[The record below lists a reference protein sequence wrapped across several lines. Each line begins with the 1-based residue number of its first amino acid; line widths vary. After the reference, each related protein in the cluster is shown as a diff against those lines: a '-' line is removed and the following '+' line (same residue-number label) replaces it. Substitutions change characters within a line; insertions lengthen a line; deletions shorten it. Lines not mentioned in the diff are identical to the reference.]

1 MMSKPSLV
9 TEQQVLDYLDAHPE
23 FLKTHYPAHAQKLID
38 ATGRIAAQARK
49 EARRLSKANK
59 SLIEAASVNMAHWQ
73 ALHHATLG
81 FLACTDLTAF
91 GQMVDEELPI
101 IFSLAGARLIMPA
114 STAID
119 GAEEAGFLIL
129 EDSKIAEILDA
140 KQIYLGPAKYS
151 GLFSTPLAS
160 MAAIALPDQL
170 LPPIKGSVLILAGR
184 TETSFSPDQGQTLLT
199 NLAEIVGVA
208 LLACLES
215 QDVTRIKG

>member
-1 MMSKPSLV
+1 MGTSSSL
-9 TEQQVLDYLDAHPE
+9 TEQQILDYLADNPE
-23 FLKTHYPAHAQKLID
+23 FLDRHYPAHAHKLID
-38 ATGRIAAQARK
+38 ATGKIAAQARK

-101 IFSLAGARLIMPA
+101 IFSLAGARLVMPA
-114 STAID
+114 STAIE
-119 GAEEAGFLIL
+119 GAEAAGFLIL
-129 EDSKIAEILDA
+129 EDAQIVEILDA
-140 KQIYLGPAKYS
+140 KQIYLGPAKSS
-151 GLFSTPLAS
+151 GLFSTPSAS

-170 LPPIKGSVLILAGR
+170 SAPVKGSVLILAGR

-208 LLACLES
+208 LLACLENQS
-215 QDVTRIKG
+215 LTG